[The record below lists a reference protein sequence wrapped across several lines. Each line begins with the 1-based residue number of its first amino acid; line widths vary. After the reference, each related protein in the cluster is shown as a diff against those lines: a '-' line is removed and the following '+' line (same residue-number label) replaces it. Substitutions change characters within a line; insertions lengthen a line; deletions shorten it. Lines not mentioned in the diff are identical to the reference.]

1 MGIGHILGIKHSS
14 VDGSI
19 MGPLLQNGLH
29 TLHHDDISSIQS
41 LYGKR
46 YPNYCDFADCT
57 WKSSAGTFSLVKSS
71 AATLSEGLWKS
82 SVRKMVIIRILL
94 SIVTYK

>member
-1 MGIGHILGIKHSS
+1 MKFEYNYLRSDLFSTALHEIGHILGLKHSS

-41 LYGKR
+41 LYGMKIKEN
-46 YPNYCDFADCT
+46 P
-57 WKSSAGTFSLVKSS
+57 
-71 AATLSEGLWKS
+71 
-82 SVRKMVIIRILL
+82 IIKIKE
-94 SIVTYK
+94 T